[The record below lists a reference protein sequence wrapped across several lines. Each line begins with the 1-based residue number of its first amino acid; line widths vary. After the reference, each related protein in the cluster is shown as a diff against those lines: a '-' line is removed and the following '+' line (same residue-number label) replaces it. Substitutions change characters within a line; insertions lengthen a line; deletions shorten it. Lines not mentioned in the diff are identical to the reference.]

1 MPTLLIVVSGSII
14 ALLGLGHLIL
24 TYRGPKLLPR
34 DRDLV
39 QRMQDVHLVITTQ
52 TTLWRAWIGFNV
64 SHSLGA
70 MLFGFVYTYLAV
82 AYPEVLFASVPLQLC
97 GLVLLVWFLV
107 LARLYWFSSPL
118 IGIGLSLLCYICGMA
133 LNWL

>member
-1 MPTLLIVVSGSII
+1 
-14 ALLGLGHLIL
+14 
-24 TYRGPKLLPR
+24 
-34 DRDLV
+34 
-39 QRMQDVHLVITTQ
+39 MQDVHLVITTQ